1 MSTNQTK
8 LCGPCMLRIHGIKK
22 LKCAVIIK
30 TGNLYTDKYLFCTNW
45 HVQLAYGYPAH
56 FTLVI
61 YNCTYH
67 TYSLRY
73 ILSGTFFQVH
83 SFRFILSGTFFHSFT
98 CEITLDTEWKWPS
111 TSRIFLTK
119 ESYHFW
125 LQPFFLDAKW
135 TLTTRKQKSL

>member
-1 MSTNQTK
+1 MSTNQAK
-8 LCGPCMLRIHGIKK
+8 FCGPCMLRIHGIKK
-22 LKCAVIIK
+22 LKCVVIIK
-30 TGNLYTDKYLFCTNW
+30 TGNLYTDKYLFCTNC

-67 TYSLRY
+67 TNSLRY
-73 ILSGTFFQVH
+73 
-83 SFRFILSGTFFHSFT
+83 ILSGTFFHSFT

-119 ESYHFW
+119 ESYNFW

>member
-1 MSTNQTK
+1 MSTNQAK

-30 TGNLYTDKYLFCTNW
+30 TGNLYTDKYLFCTNC

-73 ILSGTFFQVH
+73 ILSGTFFQ
-83 SFRFILSGTFFHSFT
+83 SFT

-125 LQPFFLDAKW
+125 LQPFFLYAKW